1 RPQLLSGIDNLLSRY
16 VPLPFNWRPPSWMYA
31 SKLLLRSLRRQQ
43 HPVDLIVLGPLTSLA
58 EALQKDEKLL
68 RQKIRQIYFSG
79 GQVDPPDAPPPVQQ
93 VWPYS
98 AGGTSFT
105 GNPPFT
111 AWNLFADPVA
121 ANSIFSFGLP
131 IVLATDSFQ
140 YALPFY
146 RNDTQFIPK
155 SCGPKTS
162 EFLHQLVEQIP
173 KALNESLSL
182 VMYWDQSTAVLAVQM
197 IWARERYGAQAAQQA
212 LRAPV
217 CARAGRQLATMM
229 MEAGDNSSVSGGRY
243 ARLLENEFGRPVTSC
258 LQSHERKFKTAYY
271 TGVCGFDA
279 EG

>member
-1 RPQLLSGIDNLLSRY
+1 
-16 VPLPFNWRPPSWMYA
+16 MYA